1 MSALVTYE
9 PYVDACAGLFSQRL
23 GELADGGVAANMGH
37 WLQCYAF
44 DVIGMI
50 TYSKRLGFLD
60 RGEDVEGVIA
70 ALEEHLKYASLTGI
84 YPGLHRFLFPLK
96 NYLAGKR
103 GAGRGYV
110 LSFTKDRMA
119 EHQHSPKAIP
129 TEGGEEGGAVD
140 FLTKFVA
147 KHAKDPEEFTP
158 EHTLAGCTSNMV
170 AGSDTTAISLSAIL
184 YYLLQHPACF
194 QKLRDEV
201 DEHARENGGGYITFK
216 DSQGMSYLQAVIKEA
231 LRMHPATGLPLER
244 VVPAG
249 GATISG
255 YFFPEGTIVGINSW
269 VEHRNPAIFGPD
281 ADEFRPERW
290 LSDDAEKLSYMN
302 RHWMPFGL
310 GSRTCI
316 GRHISFLEISKLI
329 PLLVRDFDF
338 ELAGDAAA
346 RPWSTTSY
354 WFVKPTDFMVRVAR
368 RGGKAQ

>member
-170 AGSDTTAISLSAIL
+170 AGSGKLLTGGQPKGRTKKTKVVQIADAGQTRRLSVCRRSCTTCSSTRRASRS
-184 YYLLQHPACF
+184 C
-194 QKLRDEV
+194 
-201 DEHARENGGGYITFK
+201 
-216 DSQGMSYLQAVIKEA
+216 
-231 LRMHPATGLPLER
+231 ATRWTSTRGR
-244 VVPAG
+244 TA
-249 GATISG
+249 
-255 YFFPEGTIVGINSW
+255 EGTS
-269 VEHRNPAIFGPD
+269 R
-281 ADEFRPERW
+281 
-290 LSDDAEKLSYMN
+290 
-302 RHWMPFGL
+302 
-310 GSRTCI
+310 SRT
-316 GRHISFLEISKLI
+316 
-329 PLLVRDFDF
+329 
-338 ELAGDAAA
+338 A
-346 RPWSTTSY
+346 R
-354 WFVKPTDFMVRVAR
+354 
-368 RGGKAQ
+368 G